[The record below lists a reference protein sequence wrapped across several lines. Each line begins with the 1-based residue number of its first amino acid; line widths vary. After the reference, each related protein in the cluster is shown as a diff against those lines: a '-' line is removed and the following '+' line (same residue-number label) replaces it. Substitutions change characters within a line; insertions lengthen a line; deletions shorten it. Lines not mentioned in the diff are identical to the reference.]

1 MSSSIYSPVRLSTH
15 REASAWLRAGGEIIL
30 PKPWIFHERSTMFV
44 NTESGERTEYVP
56 DNAIFTSSN
65 NTIDD
70 VIDGALQKTAELAG
84 GGGGPS
90 SAIPLRLTC
99 DAIARASMN
108 AAQIAAL
115 NAGLSVELT
124 DAQRFSVY
132 DLAISSVVSP
142 GQKMALQEG
151 ALDMQ
156 SLSEV
161 QLQILSDL
169 SNGFA
174 GSSDAKFA
182 PVAAIGALLPQPVG
196 EGLR

>member
-1 MSSSIYSPVRLSTH
+1 
-15 REASAWLRAGGEIIL
+15 
-30 PKPWIFHERSTMFV
+30 MFV
-44 NTESGERTEYVP
+44 NTDSGERTEYVP
-56 DNAIFTSSN
+56 DHAIFTSSN
-65 NTIDD
+65 NTIND

-84 GGGGPS
+84 GGGS
-90 SAIPLRLTC
+90 TIPLRLTC
-99 DAIARASMN
+99 DAIARGSMN

-124 DAQRFSVY
+124 DAQRFTVY
-132 DLAISSVVSP
+132 DLAISSAISR

-156 SLSEV
+156 TLSEV

-169 SNGFA
+169 SSGFA
-174 GSSDAKFA
+174 DSSDAKFA
-182 PVAAIGALLPQPVG
+182 AVAAIGALLPQPVG